1 MGIRDTGEGEGMGAR
16 DTGEGVEMEY
26 EYWFAAITALG
37 SRKKHLLREKFRMAK
52 SIFYI
57 EETKLKESGL
67 LNEKDIRSVRQA
79 QKAENL
85 KEQWK
90 RLHKEG
96 VHFIP
101 WFSELFPKKL
111 RDIPDPPYAIYV
123 KGNIPEVDT
132 KAAAIVGARQC
143 TGYGEKYALEFGETL
158 ARHKISVISGLARGV
173 DGAAQ
178 RGALTGGGLTYAVLG
193 CGVDVCYPREHRGL
207 YADILEKGG
216 GIISEYPPGM
226 QPLPQNFPRRNRI
239 ISGLAD
245 VVLVLEARERSGS
258 LITADMALEQGKDVY
273 ALPGPVSS
281 SLSQGCNQ
289 LIRQGAGILL
299 SPEMLLEEMG
309 ICPVND
315 SGNTDKNKKV
325 LETRENMVYSR
336 CGLYPKD
343 LGLICRETE
352 LPVNEALECLVTL
365 ELMGYIREVS
375 KNHYIKVK

>member
-1 MGIRDTGEGEGMGAR
+1 MD
-16 DTGEGVEMEY
+16 Y

-37 SRKKHLLREKFRMAK
+37 SRKKHLLREKFGTAK

-67 LNEKDIRSVRQA
+67 LNEKDIRAIRQA
-79 QKAENL
+79 QKADNI
-85 KEQWK
+85 KEQWE
-90 RLHKEG
+90 RLHSEG
-96 VHFIP
+96 MYFVP
-101 WFSELFPKKL
+101 WFSESFPKKL
-111 RDIPDPPYAIYV
+111 RDIPDPPFAIYV
-123 KGNIPEVDT
+123 KGNLPKEDAR
-132 KAAAIVGARQC
+132 AAAIVGARQC

-158 ARHKISVISGLARGV
+158 ACHKISVISGLARGI

-193 CGVDVCYPREHRGL
+193 CGVDICYPREHRGL
-207 YADILEKGG
+207 YVDILEKGG

-226 QPLPQNFPRRNRI
+226 SPLPQNFPRRNRI
-239 ISGLAD
+239 ISGLSDAI
-245 VVLVLEARERSGS
+245 LVLEAREKSGS
-258 LITADMALEQGKDVY
+258 LITADMALDQGREVY
-273 ALPGPVSS
+273 ALPGPVNSP
-281 SLSQGCNQ
+281 LSQGCNQ

-309 ICPVND
+309 ICPYKG
-315 SGNTDKNKKV
+315 SGKTDENKKV

-336 CGLYPKD
+336 CDLYPKD
-343 LGLICRETE
+343 LGLICRETA
-352 LPVNEALECLVTL
+352 LPVNEALECLVSL